1 MDARDPGRVLR
12 LGELDIPAVGAM
24 LARYGITLR
33 LLDDDAQIPGS
44 FWGEC
49 EAGLV
54 RDEVFVRRDTPLHSL
69 LHESC
74 HYICMTTERR
84 TGLDTDAGGD
94 HLEEC
99 GVCYLQVL
107 LSDEVGRGGR
117 ERTFR
122 DMDDWGYSFRL
133 GSAREWFEQD
143 AEDARLWLLDQGIIG
158 GEGRPTGALRH

>member
-1 MDARDPGRVLR
+1 MTQADPGRVLR
-12 LGELDIPAVGAM
+12 LAELDIPAVGAT
-24 LARYGITLR
+24 LARYGLTLR
-33 LLDDDAQIPGS
+33 LVPDDQNIPGS

-54 RDEVFVRRDTPLHSL
+54 RDEVFVRGDTPLHSL

-74 HYICMTTERR
+74 HYICMTPDRR
-84 TGLDTDAGGD
+84 VGLDTDAGGD

-99 GVCYLQVL
+99 GVCSLQVL
-107 LSDEVGRGGR
+107 LADEVGRGGR

-133 GSAREWFEQD
+133 GSARDWFEQD

-158 GEGRPTGALRH
+158 GDGRPTWALRG